1 MKNVAIIHEWLT
13 TYAGSERV
21 VEQMLHEF
29 PKADLFA
36 VADILPDDEREFLQ
50 GRTPQT
56 TFIQKL
62 PFLKK
67 LLRHYLPLMPMAVE
81 QWDLSGY
88 DVVLSSNHAVAKGV
102 ICGPDQLHVSYVHT
116 PIRYAW
122 DFQAQYLRESNLTWG
137 VRSMVTRA
145 MLHYIRLWD
154 KVSSSRV
161 DAYVANSHFIARRIQ
176 KCYGREA
183 TVIHPPVDVD
193 AFEPTYEKEDYY
205 IAASRLVPY
214 KRVDLVVEAFRLMPH
229 RKLVVVGDGPM
240 FKSLKANCP
249 PNVELLGY
257 LQHDRMSKLM
267 QNAKAFVFAAEE
279 DFGITPVEAQACA
292 TPVIAYGRGGS
303 LETVIDG
310 VTGCFFAEQT
320 PQSIAAAVD
329 SFESQAGQFDL
340 TQIRRHAEGFRPERF
355 RKELSD
361 FVEAEWAKFDGHRRH
376 QPHCDNSANS
386 SQSAD
391 SPSQSPVIIGDPLGM
406 TVS

>member
-21 VEQMLHEF
+21 VEQMLREY
-29 PKADLFA
+29 PESDVFA
-36 VADILPDDEREFLQ
+36 VADILPDNEREFLQ
-50 GRTPQT
+50 GKTPNT

-88 DVVLSSNHAVAKGV
+88 DVILSSNHAVAKGV

-137 VRSMVTRA
+137 IRSMLTRSI
-145 MLHYIRLWD
+145 LHYIRLWD
-154 KVSSSRV
+154 KASSSRV

-176 KCYGREA
+176 KCYGRTA
-183 TVIHPPVDVD
+183 KVIHPPVDVD
-193 AFEPTYEKEDYY
+193 AFTPTYEKEDYY

-214 KRVDLVVEAFRLMPH
+214 KRVDLIVEAFRKMPD

-249 PNVELLGY
+249 ANVELLGY
-257 LQHDRMSKLM
+257 LKHDRMSKLM
-267 QNAKAFVFAAEE
+267 QGAKAFVFAAEE

-303 LETVIDG
+303 LETVVDG

-320 PQSIAAAVD
+320 PDSIVAAVET
-329 SFESQAGQFDL
+329 FERQHGHYDL
-340 TQIRRHAEGFRPERF
+340 SSIRRHAEGFRPERF

-361 FVEAEWAKFDGHRRH
+361 FIAAEWAKFDGHRRH
-376 QPHCDNSANS
+376 QPHHQDPV
-386 SQSAD
+386 AD
-391 SPSQSPVIIGDPLGM
+391 PQFADGPDQRPVVIGDPLGM
-406 TVS
+406 TLS